1 MKNLDTYVLPLISCA
16 LNVRASISFL
26 SFHQNAHAIS
36 VIKYTLY
43 IRWNFLS
50 NKDDTDEPMKL
61 YYGSYTLN
69 DSCGSSHVRTD
80 AQTKM
85 KSDLCMLLHHA
96 LHWAV
101 YETSQLM
108 RLWYLSHMQPA
119 KAQTSLHIR
128 TVLPG
133 A

>member
-1 MKNLDTYVLPLISCA
+1 MGLLIKQRRHWLAQRGVL
-16 LNVRASISFL
+16 
-26 SFHQNAHAIS
+26 
-36 VIKYTLY
+36 
-43 IRWNFLS
+43 
-50 NKDDTDEPMKL
+50 MKL

-96 LHWAV
+96 L
-101 YETSQLM
+101 YNSQFM

-128 TVLPG
+128 TVMPG

>member
-1 MKNLDTYVLPLISCA
+1 
-16 LNVRASISFL
+16 
-26 SFHQNAHAIS
+26 
-36 VIKYTLY
+36 
-43 IRWNFLS
+43 
-50 NKDDTDEPMKL
+50 MKL

-101 YETSQLM
+101 YETSMVPRAHATSEGSDEPAHPHSLARGINAHIQG
-108 RLWYLSHMQPA
+108 MQM
-119 KAQTSLHIR
+119 KVH
-128 TVLPG
+128 V
-133 A
+133 